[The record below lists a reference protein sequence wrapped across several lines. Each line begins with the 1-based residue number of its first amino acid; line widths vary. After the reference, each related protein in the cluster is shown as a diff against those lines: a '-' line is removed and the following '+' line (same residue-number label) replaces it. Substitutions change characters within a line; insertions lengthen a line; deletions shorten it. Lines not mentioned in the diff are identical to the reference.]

1 MRTSYNDLLN
11 FVPRIIVGLV
21 LTTMVCTNTNAET
34 VSTAIS
40 VYRCNDQSKC
50 ANIQPESGTCN
61 YYTIGQATSD
71 GVLSNGSPCATTL
84 CTAGTW
90 YCLGSAAGD
99 CAVYDC
105 TACSGAGRTC
115 STHNYELTTV
125 NSDIAVGAPCNY
137 VLGGTSEPLV
147 IHGCALKSCRAGY
160 YKTLGRFCTVADTD
174 FVVGGTISGVDGT
187 ISGVDSTIS
196 GAVRP
201 AVLKNICC
209 QCPSNSTSLGNN
221 EGGKGSCEC
230 ITGYYGDPGNG
241 VACTQCP
248 AGSTTISKGMTSVN
262 NCVCK
267 AGFYG
272 SGGNFCNAC
281 PSGYT
286 SAQGAAKITE
296 CYRVQQVEQED
307 GTGYFEYT
315 DECYYPNK

>member
-11 FVPRIIVGLV
+11 FVQRIIVGLV
-21 LTTMVCTNTNAET
+21 LVTMVCTNANSQT

-50 ANIQPESGTCN
+50 ANTQPESGTCN

-71 GVLSNGSPCATTL
+71 GVLSNGSPCATAL

-105 TACSGAGRTC
+105 TACSTARNPAC
-115 STHNYELTTV
+115 STHNYSLSIV
-125 NSDIAVGAPCNY
+125 NGGMATGTPCNY

-147 IHGCALKSCRAGY
+147 IHGCALSSCRAGY
-160 YKTLGRFCTVADTD
+160 YKTQGASCK
-174 FVVGGTISGVDGT
+174 VGGISNEIGSNISGVGG
-187 ISGVDSTIS
+187 II
-196 GAVRP
+196 VRP
-201 AVLKNICC
+201 ISSNICC
-209 QCPSNSTSLGNN
+209 KCPSNSTSSENN
-221 EGGKGSCEC
+221 TGGKESCEC
-230 ITGYYGDPGNG
+230 EIGYYGDPGNG

-248 AGSTTISKGMTSVN
+248 AGSTTISKGMTSIN

-286 SAQGAAKITE
+286 STQGAAKITE

>member
-11 FVPRIIVGLV
+11 FVQRIIVGLILV
-21 LTTMVCTNTNAET
+21 TMVCTNANAET
-34 VSTAIS
+34 A
-40 VYRCNDQSKC
+40 VYQCNDQSKC

-61 YYTIGQATSD
+61 SYTIGQGTID
-71 GVLSNGSPCATTL
+71 GVSLNGFSCSATPCVE
-84 CTAGTW
+84 GTW
-90 YCLGSAAGD
+90 YCLDSADGA

-105 TACSGAGRTC
+105 TSCSTALNPACP
-115 STHNYELTTV
+115 THNYSLSIV
-125 NSDIAVGAPCNY
+125 NGGMATGTPCNY
-137 VLGGTSEPLV
+137 VLGGTSEPLD
-147 IHGCALKSCRAGY
+147 IHGCALSSCCAGY
-160 YKTLGRFCTVADTD
+160 YKTLGVSCKI
-174 FVVGGTISGVDGT
+174 GGISNETGSNISGG
-187 ISGVDSTIS
+187 ISGII
-196 GAVRP
+196 RP
-201 AVLKNICC
+201 TVNSNSCC
-209 QCPSNSTSLGNN
+209 QCPLNSISPENN
-221 EGGKGSCEC
+221 TGGKESCEC
-230 ITGYYGDPGNG
+230 VKGYYGDPGNG
-241 VACTQCP
+241 IACTQCP
-248 AGSTTISKGMTSVN
+248 AGSTTISMGVTSVN

>member
-11 FVPRIIVGLV
+11 FVQRIIVGLV
-21 LTTMVCTNTNAET
+21 LVTMVCTNANAQT

-40 VYRCNDQSKC
+40 VYQCNDQSKC
-50 ANIQPESGTCN
+50 ANIQPESGACN
-61 YYTIGQATSD
+61 SYTIGQGTID
-71 GVLSNGSPCATTL
+71 GVSLNGFSCSVTPCVD
-84 CTAGTW
+84 GTW
-90 YCLGSAAGD
+90 YCLDSADGA

-105 TACSGAGRTC
+105 TSCSTTLNLTC

-125 NSDIAVGAPCNY
+125 NGGMATGAPCNY

-147 IHGCALKSCRAGY
+147 IHGCALSSCRAGY
-160 YKTLGRFCTVADTD
+160 YRSVGKACYLVNNFQG
-174 FVVGGTISGVDGT
+174 GGTNISGG
-187 ISGVDSTIS
+187 ISGII
-196 GAVRP
+196 RP
-201 AVLKNICC
+201 TVNSNSCC
-209 QCPSNSTSLGNN
+209 QCPLNSISPENN
-221 EGGKGSCEC
+221 TGGKESCEC
-230 ITGYYGDPGNG
+230 KIGYYGDPGNG

-248 AGSTTISKGMTSVN
+248 AGSTTISMGMTSVN

>member
-11 FVPRIIVGLV
+11 FVQRIIVGLV
-21 LTTMVCTNTNAET
+21 LVTMVCTNTNAQT

-61 YYTIGQATSD
+61 SYTIGQGTID
-71 GVLSNGSPCATTL
+71 GVSLNGFSCSVTPCV
-84 CTAGTW
+84 AGTW
-90 YCLGSAAGD
+90 YCLDSADGA

-105 TACSGAGRTC
+105 TSCSTALNPAC

-147 IHGCALKSCRAGY
+147 IHGCTLFSCRAGY
-160 YKTLGRFCTVADTD
+160 YRSVGKACELGNNFQG
-174 FVVGGTISGVDGT
+174 GGTNISGG
-187 ISGVDSTIS
+187 ISGII
-196 GAVRP
+196 RP
-201 AVLKNICC
+201 TVNSNSCC
-209 QCPSNSTSLGNN
+209 QCPLNSISPENN
-221 EGGKGSCEC
+221 TGGKESCEC
-230 ITGYYGDPGNG
+230 VKGYYGDPGNG

-248 AGSTTISKGMTSVN
+248 AGSTTISMGMTSVN

>member
-21 LTTMVCTNTNAET
+21 LTTMVCTNANAQ
-34 VSTAIS
+34 TA
-40 VYRCNDQSKC
+40 VYQCNDQSKC

-61 YYTIGQATSD
+61 SYTIGQGTINGVSLNGFSCSAT
-71 GVLSNGSPCATTL
+71 PCV
-84 CTAGTW
+84 AGTW
-90 YCLGSAAGD
+90 YCLDSADGA

-105 TACSGAGRTC
+105 TSCSNALNPACR
-115 STHNYELTTV
+115 THNYELTTV
-125 NSDIAVGAPCNY
+125 NGGMATGTPCNY
-137 VLGGTSEPLV
+137 VLGGTSEPLE
-147 IHGCALKSCRAGY
+147 IHGCALSSCRAGY
-160 YKTLGRFCTVADTD
+160 YKTLAASCR
-174 FVVGGTISGVDGT
+174 VGNMSYEIGSNISGVGGVVVSP
-187 ISGVDSTIS
+187 ISSNV
-196 GAVRP
+196 
-201 AVLKNICC
+201 CC
-209 QCPSNSTSLGNN
+209 QCPTNSTSVANN
-221 EGGKGSCEC
+221 TGGKESCKC
-230 ITGYYGDPGNG
+230 KIGYYGDPGNG

-248 AGSTTISKGMTSVN
+248 AGSTTISNGMTSVN

-315 DECYYPNK
+315 GECYYPNK